1 MSHWLLRRF
10 FFPFFPFFFLFPSL
24 YTTAAFSRAHRRV
37 TGMHVLV
44 HIRSNPPGSPF
55 RISPLVLSRRPATV
69 SFERV
74 TVVSRATASPTRAG
88 THTRTCVQRGTSA
101 IVCEHPSPRPLGAH
115 DSPKQARHFCA
126 REREDWCSRTVNDL
140 ATRPLLQSIAPF
152 LSRASRFPF
161 LFDRE
166 FCKFSVL
173 QVSRFLGYGRK
184 RSRSN

>member
-10 FFPFFPFFFLFPSL
+10 FFPFFPFFFFFPSL

-44 HIRSNPPGSPF
+44 RIRSNPPGSPF

-101 IVCEHPSPRPLGAH
+101 IVCASTPPPAPSEHTIHQSRPGIFAPERGRIDARAPLMISPR
-115 DSPKQARHFCA
+115 
-126 REREDWCSRTVNDL
+126 DL
-140 ATRPLLQSIAPF
+140 S
-152 LSRASRFPF
+152 
-161 LFDRE
+161 
-166 FCKFSVL
+166 
-173 QVSRFLGYGRK
+173 
-184 RSRSN
+184 SNR